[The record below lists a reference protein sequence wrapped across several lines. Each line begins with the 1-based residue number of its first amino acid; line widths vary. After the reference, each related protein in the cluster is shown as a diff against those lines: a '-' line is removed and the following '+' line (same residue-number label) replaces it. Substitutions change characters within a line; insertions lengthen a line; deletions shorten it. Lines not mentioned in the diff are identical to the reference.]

1 MQLSRYI
8 HGFLAVLASCALLSC
23 AFDDHVP
30 ADTPAGA
37 ETVVTFYPTLDDALS
52 TKTIGDATRIDQL
65 RVAVYEKTGST
76 REHRFTLDYA
86 WNVAQA
92 GLQLTLIEG
101 RTYDILFWAQCKDNK
116 AYTLSDAGQIQVN
129 YTDYLAGGF
138 AKMEE
143 LDAFYATS
151 SVTVGSTAVENKGA
165 ITLTRPLAQLN
176 FADNAT
182 QPVQGSHCTKLTF
195 HAYPTALDPFSKTVA
210 ATTADLTF
218 IFEDYPTETL
228 SAQGATYYYVAT
240 NYFFAPYIIS
250 KATLDFQDN
259 QGNSIKSIV
268 VDDLLMEPN
277 KKTNVL
283 GSIVGTPTT
292 WSVWDGTIPTESTLT
307 MDSENRYII
316 DEAADIAWLGVNAST
331 LETGKTILLTIDIDM
346 AAKSGLSSIQ
356 LPSGST
362 LDGQKHTIK
371 GVRLSGA
378 LFGNAT
384 ELVMKDLTL
393 EDVQVSSPDSHAG
406 VLVNTLKGS
415 GSFSGIHIK
424 NSSVVSSTG
433 AAGGLVGYVVRKSA
447 NDRSEALEVVFDD
460 CHVEGSSVTGSLAQ
474 GHFVGLL
481 RGYDA
486 GEVLRFN
493 DNCTYVASA
502 SASLATGPVSPYC
515 EGNEGAWLAEN
526 DYSPFNGWLG
536 NEECY
541 RGQVFY
547 GTQRFIPRWDG
558 TTKIEPLLADATYDA
573 NVTAGTNRYMV
584 YSAYDLAGLRN
595 KTAAP
600 AALYLMENVDMFG
613 QGEDGEFFVHSNF
626 TKSACNSA
634 DDNNFDAFSSIAL
647 LEGNGKAIYNLAL
660 NSKGSDRYAFILSG
674 DNGHVHQ
681 NVSFYNSCTVVP
693 HIVGKDGD
701 QTVDKSYG
709 ATVVLSIGGATYNMK
724 NIHAYDCK
732 VFALQKTGIIA
743 GRIVSSG
750 MATLENCSVTNGYIE
765 NYKCEEH
772 IEIFKRDPITA
783 EFYSYGE
790 IGGLVG
796 FVDYNATIKGCKVLQ
811 TKLDA
816 YGQGEKSGKVTVSG
830 RQINL
835 GSIPGRHVNQF
846 IGDIRSREGYS
857 VTITDA
863 EVSSNL
869 YNNRKDEHEA
879 IIGRAYYLGASVW
892 LILTT
897 ITIGD
902 KPGTVSLQ
910 NINVD
915 GSVKYTSKK
924 NVTLKS
930 VLG

>member
-37 ETVVTFYPTLDDALS
+37 ESVVTFYPSLDDALS
-52 TKTIGDATRIDQL
+52 TKAMGDATRINQL
-65 RVAVYEKTGST
+65 WVAVYEKTGDT

-86 WNVAQA
+86 WNVAQL

-101 RTYDILFWAQCKDNK
+101 RTYDILFWAQCEENK
-116 AYTLSDAGQIQVN
+116 AYTLNNAGQIQVN

-138 AKMEE
+138 AKMEA

-151 SVTVGSTAVENKGA
+151 SVIVGSTAVENKGA
-165 ITLTRPLAQLN
+165 ITLTRPLAQVN

-240 NYFFAPYIIS
+240 NYFFAPYTIS

-259 QGNSIKSIV
+259 QGNSLKKIV

-292 WSVWDGTIPTESTLT
+292 WSVWDGLVELETVPAL
-307 MDSENRYII
+307 DQDRYII
-316 DEAADIAWLGVNAST
+316 DEAADIAWLSENAST
-331 LETGKTILLTIDIDM
+331 LKTGKTFLLTIDIDM
-346 AAKSGLSSIQ
+346 AAKLGLSSIQ

-362 LDGQKHTIK
+362 LDGQGHTIK

-424 NSSVVSSTG
+424 NSSVESLTG
-433 AAGGLVGYVVRKSA
+433 AAGGVVGYVVRKSA

-460 CHVEGSSVTGSLAQ
+460 CHVEGSSVTGNLAQ

-486 GEVLRFN
+486 GEFLRFN

-526 DYSPFNGWLG
+526 DYRGFNGWLG

-547 GTQRFIPRWDG
+547 GTKRFIPRWDG
-558 TTKIEPLLADATYDA
+558 TTKITPLTEGTTKLIYSAFDLA
-573 NVTAGTNRYMV
+573 NCAGTNPG
-584 YSAYDLAGLRN
+584 AI
-595 KTAAP
+595 KF
-600 AALYLMENVDMFG
+600 MENVDLGSQLFNPLTNLSKLI
-613 QGEDGEFFVHSNF
+613 GEDK
-626 TKSACNSA
+626 T
-634 DDNNFDAFSSIAL
+634 I
-647 LEGNGKAIYNLAL
+647 
-660 NSKGSDRYAFILSG
+660 
-674 DNGHVHQ
+674 
-681 NVSFYNSCTVVP
+681 
-693 HIVGKDGD
+693 
-701 QTVDKSYG
+701 
-709 ATVVLSIGGATYNMK
+709 YNMK
-724 NIHAYDCK
+724 VETTFNTNSWDGGGFIRRCSAATIENITFKNADVKVTHVDGSDGDAYASIVCGTAEGTNTITNVK
-732 VFALQKTGIIA
+732 VIGGKLYGCNKMGGIA
-743 GRIVSSG
+743 GYITG
-750 MATLENCSVTNGYIE
+750 TFTATNCLVDGLSIE
-765 NYKCEEH
+765 NYDSGGKDKLG
-772 IEIFKRDPITA
+772 FKA
-783 EFYSYGE
+783 NGE
-790 IGGLVG
+790 VGGAFG
-796 FVDYNATIKGCKVLQ
+796 FIAANATISGCYVKNSTLNCRGVNN
-811 TKLDA
+811 
-816 YGQGEKSGKVTVSG
+816 G
-830 RQINL
+830 RAL
-835 GSIPGRHVNQF
+835 VFFKYAGRHVNEF
-846 IGDIRSREGYS
+846 IGDIRTTAGQ
-857 VTITDA
+857 TIRITLD
-863 EVSSNL
+863 EKNFTGNT
-869 YNNRKDEHEA
+869 YKNRKDQYAECKY
-879 IIGRAYYLGASVW
+879 IGHCYYTSINAGIAK
-892 LILTT
+892 IEDT
-897 ITIGD
+897 
-902 KPGTVSLQ
+902 KGTVYVNDKS
-910 NINVD
+910 ITVA
-915 GSVKYTSKK
+915 K
-924 NVTLKS
+924 NY
-930 VLG
+930 